1 MNTHTLLSRSSNG
14 TPISRRT
21 SDGYV
26 NATAMC
32 EANGKQ
38 WPKHLESDL
47 SKRYLDA
54 LAKTCV
60 IRMFDLVESRQVKS
74 YRHFLLAV
82 TLKRYRAQLAGG

>member
-1 MNTHTLLSRSSNG
+1 MNTHTLVTRSSNG

-21 SDGYV
+21 RDGYV
-26 NATAMC
+26 NDTAIRR
-32 EANGKQ
+32 ANGKQ
-38 WPKHLESDL
+38 WPKYRESDL

-54 LAKTCV
+54 LAETSV

-74 YRHFLLAV
+74 YRHFLLAG

>member
-1 MNTHTLLSRSSNG
+1 MNTHILLSRSSNG

-26 NATAMC
+26 KATAIRK
-32 EANGKQ
+32 ANGKQ
-38 WPKHLESDL
+38 WPKYRESDL

-54 LAKTCV
+54 LAETSL

-74 YRHFLLAV
+74 YRHFLLADS
-82 TLKRYRAQLAGG
+82 LKRYRVQVAGG